1 MIMDNI
7 DLNKIIKQLEIN
19 NFEVFLAENTQS
31 AENIFENKILNNL
44 NVSSVSYAD
53 SITLHKIGILDKL
66 RHIDSVEFIDTFDD
80 ADSWKDQI
88 NKRKKALTADL
99 FLTGTNAITEKG
111 QLVNLDMIGNR
122 VAPLAFGPRNVV
134 LFIGKN
140 KIVKNLDEA
149 FNRIK
154 TISAP
159 LNAKRHEDLKTPCQ
173 KIGICNDCKSPQ
185 RICNTWTIT
194 EKSYPKNRI
203 KIILIDEELGY

>member
-1 MIMDNI
+1 MNNLDF
-7 DLNKIIKQLEIN
+7 DKIIKQLEIN
-19 NFEVFLAENTQS
+19 NFEVFPAQNIQ
-31 AENIFENKILNNL
+31 AAKHIFENKILKNL
-44 NVSSVSYAD
+44 KISSISYAD
-53 SITLHKIGILDKL
+53 SITMHKTGILNDL
-66 RHIDSVEFIDTFDD
+66 RNIDSIEFIDTFDD
-80 ADSWKDQI
+80 DDSRKDQI

-149 FNRIK
+149 FNRIR

-159 LNAKRHEDLKTPCQ
+159 LNAKRHKNLKTPCQ
-173 KIGICNDCKSPQ
+173 KTGICSDCKSPQ